1 MANRI
6 IKSFLPKLMGLRL
19 MTLYK
24 IKPEKAIYKAFK
36 LFCTP
41 RGGFVKPHQKDFLN
55 AHKAEQ
61 IIFKKIKIQTYRWS
75 GSGPKVLLLH
85 GWDSNAFRW
94 KDLVR
99 HLKSKDYDVMA
110 FDAPAQGYSEG
121 NLLSVPIYNEV
132 LNSIQRG
139 FSPQILIGHSMGGM
153 TAIYN
158 QHQKRNPD
166 IRKMVL
172 LGAPSD
178 LKRIMDGF
186 QKILRLSDRFMKA
199 TENYFKDRYGFYFSE
214 FNSKVFGGDIKVP
227 TLIVHD
233 KYDKIVPYNE
243 AYDIHEAI
251 EKSQLM
257 ITEGAGHSL
266 HKERIYLNILYFLE
280 KD

>member
-199 TENYFKDRYGFYFSE
+199 TENYFKDCYGFYFSE
-214 FNSKVFGGDIKVP
+214 FNSKVFGRDIKVP

-243 AYDIHEAI
+243 AYDIHKAI

>member
-1 MANRI
+1 MANKI
-6 IKSFLPKLMGLRL
+6 IQSFLPKLIGLRL
-19 MTLYK
+19 MAMYK
-24 IKPEKAIYKAFK
+24 IKPKKAVYKAFK

-61 IIFKKIKIQTYRWS
+61 IQFKKIKIQTYRWK
-75 GSGPKVLLLH
+75 GNGPKVLLLH
-85 GWDSNAFRW
+85 GWDSHSFRW
-94 KDLVR
+94 KDLVK
-99 HLKSKDYDVMA
+99 HLKSKDYDIMA

-132 LNSIQRG
+132 LNKV
-139 FSPQILIGHSMGGM
+139 FKHFDPEILVGHSMGGM

-158 QHQKRNPD
+158 QYLEVNPN
-166 IRKMVL
+166 IKKLIL

-186 QKILRLSDRFMKA
+186 QKILRLSDKFMRA
-199 TENYFKDRYGFYFSE
+199 TEQYFKERYGFFFSE
-214 FNSKVFGGDIKVP
+214 FNSKYFAKNIKIP
-227 TLIVHD
+227 TLIIHD

-243 AYDIHEAI
+243 AQDIHQAI
-251 EKSQLM
+251 ENAELM

-266 HKERIYLNILYFLE
+266 HKERIYLNILHFIE